1 MFRKVLLVNS
11 GTLDADGAW
20 DAALALASRFHA
32 ELHMVLVEELP
43 RFPISIGEVDHER
56 EVLRQR
62 TTYIV
67 SSASTRAAEASV
79 AFEAHIVVG
88 RLVPGVLSTATETQ
102 CDLLVVGAKGR
113 TILSDLIYGRPG
125 EQLSRAVACPVLMIN
140 R

>member
-20 DAALALASRFHA
+20 EAALALASRFHA
-32 ELHMVLVEELP
+32 ELHMVLAEELP
-43 RFPISIGEVDHER
+43 RFPIYIAEVDHER
-56 EVLRQR
+56 KALRQR

-67 SSASTRAAEASV
+67 SSASTRAAEANV

-88 RLVPGVLSTATETQ
+88 RLIPGVLSAAAETQ
-102 CDLLVVGAKGR
+102 CDLLIVGAKGR
-113 TILSDLIYGRPG
+113 ANLSDLIYGRPN
-125 EQLSRAVACPVLMIN
+125 EQLSRAVACPVLIIN